1 MRYLSRISYIQYS
14 LNATCIS
21 QYAQSYISKMFG
33 VTPSCVPASSYWS
46 GGRNCLTSHVSC
58 GQNVRGSRLNQGS
71 SIKLLRAFCF
81 DGGCWVRWDRWLRW
95 RGGLPAAQPAARVKK
110 EECAAITIDDRSF
123 SGFYRQRR
131 DRCYVDV
138 AIFVGF
144 QYPVALKVLWRVLAV
159 FQQTQLTSRCDK
171 VQDYFA

>member
-1 MRYLSRISYIQYS
+1 MAVVEYVEIVDFDDEEGCQLR
-14 LNATCIS
+14 S
-21 QYAQSYISKMFG
+21 Q
-33 VTPSCVPASSYWS
+33 
-46 GGRNCLTSHVSC
+46 
-58 GQNVRGSRLNQGS
+58 
-71 SIKLLRAFCF
+71 LRES
-81 DGGCWVRWDRWLRW
+81 
-95 RGGLPAAQPAARVKK
+95 KK
-110 EECAAITIDDRSF
+110 EECAAVTIDDRSF